1 MQKAGN
7 GNSVL
12 LDNRAD
18 YVERMEEL
26 LWDVSTKDIS
36 QQNFKLFMNFR
47 DIDFF
52 FLPLYETIDVC

>member
-1 MQKAGN
+1 MQKAEN

-36 QQNFKLFMNFR
+36 QQNFKLFMNFL

-52 FLPLYETIDVC
+52 FLPLYETIDMC